1 MRVIFTCGGTA
12 GHVNPAL
19 ALAGYMQEKDPDT
32 AVLFVG
38 TPTGMEREL
47 VAKAGYNYAAVEVSS
62 FQRKLNA
69 EGIRHNLH
77 TLRVLL
83 RSGREARAILRD
95 FKPDLVVGTGGY
107 ASYPMVKAA
116 AKAHIPTAVHE
127 SNMVPGLTTKMLEE
141 YAGVIMVGFEDCRQ
155 HYRHPERIAVTG
167 TPVRGDFFRLSREE
181 ARKKL
186 GFDDDAPLV
195 VSFWGSLGA
204 SHMNE
209 AMVDFFRR
217 EDAEGYPF
225 RHIHAAGKGSWPV
238 MEQKLRELGL
248 PRSPRLDVR
257 QYIYDMDVV
266 MAAADVVLCRA
277 GASTISELTA
287 LGKPT
292 VMVPSPYVTNNHQ
305 EKNARL
311 LETHGGAVVITE
323 PEATGGGLYDAVS
336 AILSDSEKRSSM
348 ARAMKE
354 LGIPDATERIYDTVM
369 ALVKQGRH
377 LPPLFPHTM
386 A

>member
-19 ALAGYMQEKDPDT
+19 ALAGYMREKDPDT

-47 VAKAGYNYAAVEVSS
+47 VAKAGYDYAAVEVDS
-62 FQRKLNA
+62 FRRSMRPEA
-69 EGIRHNLH
+69 MRHNLH
-77 TLRVLL
+77 AAGALA
-83 RSGREARAILRD
+83 RSGPAAKAILRE
-95 FKPDLVVGTGGY
+95 FRPDLVVGTGGY

-336 AILSDSEKRSSM
+336 AILSESEKRSSM

-369 ALVKQGRH
+369 ALVK
-377 LPPLFPHTM
+377 
-386 A
+386 

>member
-1 MRVIFTCGGTA
+1 MRVMFTCGGTG
-12 GHVNPAL
+12 GHINPAIAVAKL
-19 ALAGYMQEKDPDT
+19 LRERRPDCQI
-32 AVLFVG
+32 LFVG
-38 TPTGMEREL
+38 AVGGMEENLVSREGFAL
-47 VAKAGYNYAAVEVSS
+47 KTLKVSN
-62 FQRKLNA
+62 FQRSLTPRA
-69 EGIRHNLH
+69 IGHNLAAAWNVAVSM
-77 TLRVLL
+77 R
-83 RSGREARAILRD
+83 RASRLIDD
-95 FKPDLVVGTGGY
+95 FAPDVIVGTGGY

-369 ALVKQGRH
+369 ALVK
-377 LPPLFPHTM
+377 
-386 A
+386 

>member
-19 ALAGYMQEKDPDT
+19 ALAGYMREKDPDT

-47 VAKAGYNYAAVEVSS
+47 VTKAGYDYAAVEVSS
-62 FQRKLNA
+62 FRRRLNG
-69 EGIRHNLH
+69 EGLRHNLH
-77 TLRVLL
+77 ALRVLAA
-83 RSGREARAILRD
+83 SGRTARAILRS
-95 FKPDLVVGTGGY
+95 FRPDLVVGTGGY

-127 SNMVPGLTTKMLEE
+127 SNIIPGLTTRMLEN
-141 YAGVIMVGFEDCRQ
+141 YAGLIMVGFEDCRR

-167 TPVRGDFFRLSREE
+167 TPVRGDFFRLTKAE

-186 GFDDDAPLV
+186 GFDDGAPLV

-369 ALVKQGRH
+369 ALVK
-377 LPPLFPHTM
+377 
-386 A
+386 

>member
-19 ALAGYMQEKDPDT
+19 ALAGYMREKDPDT

-47 VAKAGYNYAAVEVSS
+47 VAKAGYDYAAVEVSS

-77 TLRVLL
+77 TLRVLAS
-83 RSGREARAILRD
+83 SGRQARAILRD

-186 GFDDDAPLV
+186 GFDDALLV

-248 PRSPRLDVR
+248 PRSPHLDVR

-369 ALVKQGRH
+369 ALVK
-377 LPPLFPHTM
+377 
-386 A
+386 

>member
-19 ALAGYMQEKDPDT
+19 ALAGYMKEKTPET

-47 VAKAGYNYAAVEVSS
+47 VAKAGYDYAAVEVSS

-77 TLRVLL
+77 TLRVLAS
-83 RSGREARAILRD
+83 SGRQARAILRD

-277 GASTISELTA
+277 GASTLAELTYM
-287 LGKPT
+287 GKP
-292 VMVPSPYVTNNHQ
+292 VIIVPSPNVTNNHQ
-305 EKNARL
+305 EKNARVLERAGGAKVL
-311 LETHGGAVVITE
+311 LEGE
-323 PEATGGGLYDAVS
+323 FDADS
-336 AILSDSEKRSSM
+336 LLSELKTLLADEEKLSSM
-348 ARAMKE
+348 SRAMRS
-354 LGIPDATERIYDTVM
+354 LAVPDATEKICGIILD
-369 ALVKQGRH
+369 LLH
-377 LPPLFPHTM
+377 
-386 A
+386 

>member
-1 MRVIFTCGGTA
+1 
-12 GHVNPAL
+12 
-19 ALAGYMQEKDPDT
+19 
-32 AVLFVG
+32 
-38 TPTGMEREL
+38 
-47 VAKAGYNYAAVEVSS
+47 
-62 FQRKLNA
+62 
-69 EGIRHNLH
+69 
-77 TLRVLL
+77 
-83 RSGREARAILRD
+83 
-95 FKPDLVVGTGGY
+95 
-107 ASYPMVKAA
+107 
-116 AKAHIPTAVHE
+116 
-127 SNMVPGLTTKMLEE
+127 
-141 YAGVIMVGFEDCRQ
+141 MVGFEDCRQ

-167 TPVRGDFFRLSREE
+167 TPVRGDFFRLSRAE

-369 ALVKQGRH
+369 ALVK
-377 LPPLFPHTM
+377 
-386 A
+386 

>member
-19 ALAGYMQEKDPDT
+19 ALAGYMREKDPDT

-77 TLRVLL
+77 TLRVLAS
-83 RSGREARAILRD
+83 SGRQARAILRD

-167 TPVRGDFFRLSREE
+167 TPVRGDFFR
-181 ARKKL
+181 
-186 GFDDDAPLV
+186 
-195 VSFWGSLGA
+195 
-204 SHMNE
+204 
-209 AMVDFFRR
+209 R

-266 MAAADVVLCRA
+266 MAAADVVLSRA

-369 ALVKQGRH
+369 ALVK
-377 LPPLFPHTM
+377 
-386 A
+386 

>member
-19 ALAGYMQEKDPDT
+19 ALAGYMREKDPDT

-47 VAKAGYNYAAVEVSS
+47 VAKAGYDYAAVEVSS

-77 TLRVLL
+77 TLRVLAS
-83 RSGREARAILRD
+83 SGRQARAILRD

-116 AKAHIPTAVHE
+116 ARAHIPTAVHE
-127 SNMVPGLTTKMLEE
+127 SNSVPGLTTRMLEE
-141 YAGVIMVGFEDCRQ
+141 YADVIMVGFEDCRQ
-155 HYRHPERIAVTG
+155 HYRHPERIMVTG
-167 TPVRGDFFRLSREE
+167 TPVRGDFFEKTPLE
-181 ARKKL
+181 ARQNL
-186 GFDDDAPLV
+186 AFDDGRPVV

-225 RHIHAAGKGSWPV
+225 RHIHAAGKGSWPA

-257 QYIYDMDVV
+257 RYIYDMDVV

-369 ALVKQGRH
+369 ALVK
-377 LPPLFPHTM
+377 
-386 A
+386 

>member
-19 ALAGYMQEKDPDT
+19 ALAGYMREKDPDT

-47 VAKAGYNYAAVEVSS
+47 VTKAGYDYAAVEVSS
-62 FQRKLNA
+62 FRRRLNG
-69 EGIRHNLH
+69 EGLRHNLH
-77 TLRVLL
+77 ALRVLAA
-83 RSGREARAILRD
+83 SGRTARAILRS
-95 FKPDLVVGTGGY
+95 FRPDLVVGTGGY

-127 SNMVPGLTTKMLEE
+127 SNIIPGLTTRMLEN
-141 YAGVIMVGFEDCRQ
+141 YAGLIMVGFEDCRR

-167 TPVRGDFFRLSREE
+167 TPVRGDFFRLTKAE

-369 ALVKQGRH
+369 ALVK
-377 LPPLFPHTM
+377 
-386 A
+386 

>member
-19 ALAGYMQEKDPDT
+19 ALAGYMREKDPDT

-38 TPTGMEREL
+38 KPTGMEREL
-47 VAKAGYNYAAVEVSS
+47 VAKAGYDYAAVEVSS

-77 TLRVLL
+77 TLRVLAS
-83 RSGREARAILRD
+83 SGRQARAILRD

-186 GFDDDAPLV
+186 GFDDALLV

-248 PRSPRLDVR
+248 PRSPHLDVR

-369 ALVKQGRH
+369 ALVK
-377 LPPLFPHTM
+377 
-386 A
+386 

>member
-1 MRVIFTCGGTA
+1 MKVIFTCGGTA

-19 ALAGYMQEKDPDT
+19 ALAGYMREKDAST
-32 AVLFVG
+32 QILFVG
-38 TPTGMEREL
+38 AERGLERDLIAHTDYPFRTVNISSFHRSFRPAEIKHNLVSLKNLAHAERE
-47 VAKAGYNYAAVEVSS
+47 AN
-62 FQRKLNA
+62 
-69 EGIRHNLH
+69 
-77 TLRVLL
+77 
-83 RSGREARAILRD
+83 AILHD
-95 FKPDLVVGTGGY
+95 FHPDLIVGTGGY
-107 ASYPMVKAA
+107 ASYPLVRYG
-116 AKAHIPTAVHE
+116 AKAGIPTAVHE
-127 SNMVPGLTTKMLEE
+127 SNMVPGLTTKLLES
-141 YAGVIMVGFEDCRQ
+141 YADVIMVGFEDCRQ
-155 HYRHPERIAVTG
+155 HYKHPERIAVTG

-186 GFDDDAPLV
+186 GFDDEAPLV

-209 AMVDFFRR
+209 CMVDFFRR

-225 RHIHAAGKGSWPV
+225 RHIHAVGKGGWEA

-248 PRSPRLDVR
+248 PKSDRLDVR

-311 LETHGGAVVITE
+311 LEKHGGAVVITE
-323 PEATGGGLYDAVS
+323 PESTGDGLYKAVE
-336 AILSDSEKRSSM
+336 AILSDSEKRISM

-354 LGIPDATERIYDTVM
+354 LGIPDATARIYDTVM
-369 ALVKQGRH
+369 ALVRK
-377 LPPLFPHTM
+377 
-386 A
+386 

>member
-19 ALAGYMQEKDPDT
+19 ALAGYMKEKAPET

-47 VAKAGYNYAAVEVSS
+47 VAKAGYDYAAVEVSS

-69 EGIRHNLH
+69 AGIRHNLH
-77 TLRVLL
+77 TVRVLAS
-83 RSGREARAILRD
+83 SGRQARAILRD
-95 FKPDLVVGTGGY
+95 FRPDLVVGTGGY

-116 AKAHIPTAVHE
+116 AKAHLPTAVHE
-127 SNMVPGLTTKMLEE
+127 SNMVPGLTTKLLEN
-141 YAGVIMVGFEDCRQ
+141 YADVIMVGFEDCRQ
-155 HYRHPERIAVTG
+155 HYRHPERIMVTG
-167 TPVRGDFFRLSREE
+167 TPVRGDFFEKTPEE
-181 ARKKL
+181 ARREL
-186 GFDDDAPLV
+186 AFDDGKPIV

-209 AMVDFFRR
+209 AMLDFFEEERQN
-217 EDAEGYPF
+217 GFPF
-225 RHIHAAGKGSWPV
+225 HHVHAVGKGGWEA
-238 MEQKLRELGL
+238 MERALQQRGL
-248 PRSPRLDVR
+248 AGCPALDVR
-257 QYIYDMDVV
+257 QYIYNMATV
-266 MAAADVVLCRA
+266 MRAADLVICRA

-311 LETHGGAVVITE
+311 LEKHGGAVVITE
-323 PEATGGGLYDAVS
+323 SESTGGGLYDAVS
-336 AILSDSEKRSSM
+336 AILSDSEKRTSM
-348 ARAMKE
+348 ARAMKV
-354 LGIPDATERIYDTVM
+354 LGIPDATARIYDTVM
-369 ALVKQGRH
+369 ALVRK
-377 LPPLFPHTM
+377 
-386 A
+386 

>member
-1 MRVIFTCGGTA
+1 M
-12 GHVNPAL
+12 
-19 ALAGYMQEKDPDT
+19 
-32 AVLFVG
+32 
-38 TPTGMEREL
+38 
-47 VAKAGYNYAAVEVSS
+47 
-62 FQRKLNA
+62 
-69 EGIRHNLH
+69 
-77 TLRVLL
+77 
-83 RSGREARAILRD
+83 
-95 FKPDLVVGTGGY
+95 VGTGGY

-116 AKAHIPTAVHE
+116 ARAHLPTAVHE
-127 SNMVPGLTTKMLEE
+127 SNMVPGLTTKMLES
-141 YAGVIMVGFEDCRQ
+141 YADVIMVGFEDCRQ
-155 HYRHPERIAVTG
+155 HYKHPERIAVTG

-186 GFDDDAPLV
+186 GFDDEAPLV

-209 AMVDFFRR
+209 CMVDFFRR

-225 RHIHAAGKGSWPV
+225 RHIHAVGKGSWEA

-248 PRSPRLDVR
+248 PKSDRLDVR

-311 LETHGGAVVITE
+311 LEKHGGAVVITE
-323 PEATGGGLYDAVS
+323 PESSGDGLYKAVS
-336 AILSDSEKRSSM
+336 AILSDNEKRTSM

-354 LGIPDATERIYDTVM
+354 LGIPDATARIYDTVM
-369 ALVKQGRH
+369 ALVRK
-377 LPPLFPHTM
+377 
-386 A
+386 

>member
-19 ALAGYMQEKDPDT
+19 ALAGLMRQRRSDT

-38 TPTGMEREL
+38 TPDGMEREL
-47 VAKAGYNYAAVEVSS
+47 IAKAGYDYAAVEIDS
-62 FQRKLNA
+62 FRRSLSPEA
-69 EGIRHNLH
+69 VRHNLH
-77 TLRVLL
+77 AVGALA
-83 RSGREARAILRD
+83 RSGKAAKASLREFR
-95 FKPDLVVGTGGY
+95 PDLVVGTGGY
-107 ASYPMVKAA
+107 ASFPMVRAA
-116 AKAHIPTAVHE
+116 AQAHIPTAVHE
-127 SNMVPGLTTKMLEE
+127 SNSVPGLTTRMLED
-141 YAGVIMVGFEDCRQ
+141 YADVIMVGFEDCRQ
-155 HYRHPERIAVTG
+155 HYKHPERIAVTG

-186 GFDDDAPLV
+186 GFDDEAPLV

-209 AMVDFFRR
+209 CMVDFFRR
-217 EDAEGYPF
+217 EDAEGYSF
-225 RHIHAAGKGSWPV
+225 RHIHAVGKGSWEA
-238 MEQKLRELGL
+238 MERKLRELGL
-248 PRSPRLDVR
+248 PRSQRLDVR

-311 LETHGGAVVITE
+311 LESHGGAVVITE
-323 PEATGGGLYDAVS
+323 PESTGDGLYETVR
-336 AILSDSEKRSSM
+336 AILSDGGRREAM
-348 ARAMKE
+348 ADAMRQ
-354 LGIPDATERIYDTVM
+354 LGIPDATARIYDTVT
-369 ALVKQGRH
+369 ALVRK
-377 LPPLFPHTM
+377 
-386 A
+386 